1 VDFRGITP
9 NSGSTTVTRTRKIF
23 AGILTVVVV
32 AFASLSL
39 ILSHESAC
47 PAAASAAPTNSTM
60 QAVMQ
65 RCYGSGGVL
74 EVENIEKPIPSADE
88 LLIRVHAVAVNP
100 LDWHM
105 TTGKP
110 YIMRLSEGLGA
121 PKDARVGVDFAGVV
135 QSVGAKVTHYKVGD
149 RVFGARGGAFAQYI
163 TAREDS
169 SLAHM
174 PDSLDFEQAAAMP
187 IAALTALQ
195 GLRDHGRLHA
205 GQQVLINGASGGV
218 GTFAIQI
225 AKALGA
231 EVTGV
236 CSTRNV
242 ELVKSAGADHVID
255 YTQADFTARAERYDM
270 ILDNVGNHALMD
282 VRRAL
287 KPNGI
292 VVIVSGPKTEPFLGP
307 VWRMLGAAVIRP
319 FVDDRFVSFVAHTNR
334 DDLEYLSALAAQGK
348 LTPVIDK
355 RYSLDQVSEAVDYQG
370 TGHARGK
377 VILRVD

>member
-1 VDFRGITP
+1 M
-9 NSGSTTVTRTRKIF
+9 TRTRKILVRI
-23 AGILTVVVV
+23 AAVMAIAL
-32 AFASLSL
+32 ASLAL
-39 ILSHESAC
+39 IVSHESDC
-47 PAAASAAPTNSTM
+47 PATVAAAPTNGTM
-60 QAVMQ
+60 KAVMQ
-65 RCYGSGGVL
+65 RCYGSGRVL
-74 EVENIEKPIPSADE
+74 EVENIDKPPLPSANE
-88 LLIRVHAVAVNP
+88 LFVRVHAVAVNP

-110 YIMRLSEGLGA
+110 YIMRLSEGLGT

-135 QSVGAKVTHYKVGD
+135 ESVGSSVTRFKTGD
-149 RVFGARGGAFAQYI
+149 RIFGVHGGAFAQYI
-163 TAREDS
+163 TVREDGVI
-169 SLAHM
+169 ARI
-174 PDSLDFEQAAAMP
+174 PENFDFEQAAAIP

-195 GLRDHGRLHA
+195 GLRDHAGVHA

-218 GTFAIQI
+218 GTFAVQI

-255 YTQADFTARAERYDM
+255 YTHDDFTMRAERYDVV
-270 ILDNVGNHALMD
+270 LDNVGNHALMD

-287 KPNGI
+287 KPNGTL
-292 VVIVSGPKTEPFLGP
+292 VIVSGPKSEPFLGP
-307 VWRMLGAAVIRP
+307 LWRMLGAAVIRP
-319 FVDDRFVSFVAHTNR
+319 FVDHRLVSFVADANR
-334 DDLEYLSALAAQGK
+334 ADLDYLSDLASRGS

-355 RYSLDQVSEAVDYQG
+355 RFSMDQVAEAVDYQG

-377 VILRVD
+377 VILLVD